1 VCTSAHAAAHAQPCG
16 EPGRGAGFI
25 QNKRAVGRP
34 RDLADVLTLEAE
46 LKRRDSLQDEVTGR
60 EPRRPR

>member
-1 VCTSAHAAAHAQPCG
+1 MSLRHV
-16 EPGRGAGFI
+16 I

-46 LKRRDSLQDEVTGR
+46 LKRRSE
-60 EPRRPR
+60 RPRDDPDGSD